1 MIRTA
6 NWKVRSGG
14 SWNDCSK
21 IKVNIGG
28 VWYPYDKVRILSNG
42 EWIGCKSLIRFSS
55 GNTYASL
62 SFSKDGGSQT
72 LTIID
77 NYRGA
82 WYVYEKPSW
91 VSISENNG
99 NFEQTVTVTVGAN
112 TGGSLAGTIKITSTV
127 DSSVF
132 LSINVLQDTA
142 IANLHSES
150 TNPFTVAYNVAA
162 NYAYIKPVADLNQA
176 GIYIISKPDW
186 ITVAA
191 PDAYQ
196 RRYLTFTNNQSV
208 NNRVGEI
215 KVGVSGYADVLTY
228 TATQTGRPATILNVT
243 PTTATVDYF
252 GRVIVNDNGNYDL
265 SITVS
270 SNETWTVSKNFD
282 WVNFMDVDYGNSTNQ
297 ILLSKFHTNP
307 STSPRTGIVTIT
319 SEYGTTATV
328 TVTQEGKPAT
338 PTYYINV
345 SESYFDFDVDGILG
359 YDFTINTNDSWFIYS
374 KPSWIVLEPNKG
386 TNTKNVTITALPNI
400 RKARN
405 GTVVLKT
412 NSGLT
417 CNLQVS
423 QEGAI

>member
-6 NWKVRSGG
+6 NWKVCSGG

-99 NFEQTVTVTVGAN
+99 NFEQTVTVTVGTN

-196 RRYLTFTNNQSV
+196 RRYLTFTNNTSV

-228 TATQTGRPATILNVT
+228 SVTQT
-243 PTTATVDYF
+243 
-252 GRVIVNDNGNYDL
+252 
-265 SITVS
+265 
-270 SNETWTVSKNFD
+270 
-282 WVNFMDVDYGNSTNQ
+282 
-297 ILLSKFHTNP
+297 
-307 STSPRTGIVTIT
+307 
-319 SEYGTTATV
+319 
-328 TVTQEGKPAT
+328 GKPAT

-345 SESYFDFDVDGILG
+345 SKSYFDFDVEGLFS

-374 KPSWIVLEPNKG
+374 KPSWIMLDPNNG
-386 TNTKNVTITALPNI
+386 TNTTNVTITALPNI
-400 RKARN
+400 RIARN
-405 GTVVLKT
+405 GTVILKT

-423 QEGAI
+423 QEGAM